1 MAASEWL
8 PREETETRMRVMRA
22 LGAVVL
28 AMVVLVGVVG
38 YLFALYPLRGGHPAE
53 RVGRGVVAVEH
64 ALVYVSPDRP
74 PLRDATVVAR
84 DGRIA
89 AVGAG
94 VAVPAGAT
102 VLPCDGCVVTAGFW
116 NAHVHLTE
124 PKWLWSEWKGDAVLN
139 RQIADMFT
147 SRGFTTVVDV
157 GSDLRVTVP
166 LRRRIETGGLLGPKI
181 YTAGGALYP
190 PGGIPFYLKDTLPK
204 YLLRLLPQPATPEEA
219 VRDEERNIRDGADV
233 LKLFT
238 GSLDTPH
245 TVLPMPVPIA
255 RAAVDVAHRHG
266 QMAFAHPSDIQGV
279 RVAMESGVD
288 VLAHSP
294 SMPAGVDE
302 AVLGEMV
309 RRGMSMVPTL
319 KMFGTT
325 VTTDPSFLD
334 PIFAEVRTFHRMG
347 GRLMFGTDVGYMTD
361 YTTGDEFRYLTA
373 SGLDAMDMLRMLTT
387 APAERFGVQGEKGT
401 LEVGKVADFVV
412 LDGDPAVDTLA
423 FSRVRATVRGGVVV
437 FP

>member
-1 MAASEWL
+1 
-8 PREETETRMRVMRA
+8 MRVMRV

-28 AMVVLVGVVG
+28 ASLVLVGVAA
-38 YLFALYPLRGGHPAE
+38 YLFVVYPLRERHPAE
-53 RVGRGVVAVEH
+53 RVGQGVVAVEH
-64 ALVYVSPDRP
+64 ATVYVSPDAA
-74 PLRDATVVAR
+74 PLKDATVVAR

-116 NAHVHLTE
+116 NAHVHLTQ
-124 PKWLWSEWKGDAVLN
+124 PKWLNSEWKGAAVLN
-139 RQIADMFT
+139 RQIVDMFT

-166 LRRRIETGGLLGPKI
+166 LRRRIETGDLLGPKI

-190 PGGIPFYLKDTLPK
+190 PGGFPFYLKDTLPK
-204 YLLRLLPQPATPEEA
+204 YLLALLPQPATPEAA

-238 GSLDTPH
+238 GSLDTEH
-245 TVLPMPVPIA
+245 TVKPMPLGIA
-255 RAAVDVAHRHG
+255 EAAVGVAHGHR
-266 QMAFAHPSDIQGV
+266 QLAFAHPSDLQGTMI
-279 RVAMESGVD
+279 AMRSGVD
-288 VLAHSP
+288 VLAHAP
-294 SMPAGVDE
+294 SMPAGVDA

-309 RRGMSMVPTL
+309 RRGMWMTPTL

-325 VTTDPSFLD
+325 VTTDPSFLQ
-334 PIFAEVRTFHRMG
+334 PIFAEVRTFHQMG

-361 YTTGDEFRYLTA
+361 YTTADEFTYLAA
-373 SGLDAMDMLRMLTT
+373 SGLNAMDMLRMLTT
-387 APAERFGVQGEKGT
+387 GPAERFGVQREKGT
-401 LEVGKVADFVV
+401 VEVGKVADLVV
-412 LDGDPAVDTLA
+412 LAGDPAADVQA
-423 FSRVRATVRGGVVV
+423 FSRGRATVRGGAVL
-437 FP
+437 FQRQ

>member
-1 MAASEWL
+1 
-8 PREETETRMRVMRA
+8 MRVLRA
-22 LGAVVL
+22 VGVTVL
-28 AMVVLVGVVG
+28 LLLVLVGLAA
-38 YLFALYPLRGGHPAE
+38 YLFVFYPLRGNRHPPE

-64 ALVYVSPDRP
+64 ATVYVSPELP
-74 PLRDATVVAR
+74 PLRDATVVAQ

-89 AVGAG
+89 AVGIG
-94 VAVPAGAT
+94 VSVPPGAT
-102 VLPCDGCVVTAGFW
+102 ILPCHACVVTAGFW
-116 NAHVHLTE
+116 NAHVHLTQT
-124 PKWLWSEWKGDAVLN
+124 KWLNSEWKDKAVLN
-139 RQIADMFT
+139 RQIVDMFT

-166 LRRRIETGGLLGPKI
+166 IRRRIETGELLGPKI

-190 PGGIPFYLKDTLPK
+190 PRGIPFYLKTTLPK
-204 YLLRLLPQPATPEEA
+204 YLLPLLAQPGTPEA
-219 VRDEERNIRDGADV
+219 AERNVRRNIADGADV

-255 RAAVDVAHRHG
+255 RAAVAVAHG
-266 QMAFAHPSDIQGV
+266 QGQLVFAHPSDLAGT
-279 RVAMESGVD
+279 RVAMGSGVD
-288 VLAHSP
+288 VLAHAP
-294 SMPAGVDE
+294 SVPAGVDN

-309 RRGMSMVPTL
+309 RRGMWMVPTL

-361 YTTGDEFRYLTA
+361 YTTEDEFRYLQA
-373 SGLDAMDMLRMLTT
+373 SGLSATDMLRMLTT
-387 APAERFGVQGEKGT
+387 APAERFGVRGEKGT
-401 LEVGKVADFVV
+401 VEAGKVADFVV
-412 LDGDPAVDTLA
+412 LDGDPAADALA

-437 FP
+437 YQSGRE

>member
-1 MAASEWL
+1 
-8 PREETETRMRVMRA
+8 MRVMRA
-22 LGAVVL
+22 LGADALVL
-28 AMVVLVGVVG
+28 LVLLGVAA
-38 YLFALYPLRGGHPAE
+38 YLFVVYPLRVKHPAE

-64 ALVYVSPDRP
+64 ATVYVSPDAA

-84 DGRIA
+84 DGRIV

-94 VAVPAGAT
+94 VAAPAGAT
-102 VLPCDGCVVTAGFW
+102 MLPCNGCVVTAGFW

-124 PKWLWSEWKGDAVLN
+124 PKWLNSEWKPAAVLN
-139 RQIADMFT
+139 RQIVDMFT

-166 LRRRIETGGLLGPKI
+166 LRRRIEAGELLGPKI

-204 YLLRLLPQPATPEEA
+204 YLLPLLAEPSTPAEA
-219 VRDEERNIRDGADV
+219 ERDVRRNIADGADV

-245 TVLPMPVPIA
+245 TVLPMPQAIA
-255 RAAVDVAHRHG
+255 EAAVRVAHGKG
-266 QMAFAHPSDIQGV
+266 QLVFAHPSDLEGTE
-279 RVAMESGVD
+279 VAIRSGVD
-288 VLAHSP
+288 VLAHAP
-294 SMPAGVDE
+294 SMTRGVD
-302 AVLGEMV
+302 AGVLGEMV
-309 RRGMSMVPTL
+309 GRGMSMVPTL

-325 VTTDPSFLD
+325 VTMDPGFLG
-334 PIFAEVRTFHRMG
+334 PVEEEVRVFRGLG

-361 YTTGDEFRYLTA
+361 YTTEDEFRYLAA
-373 SGLDAMDMLRMLTT
+373 SGLNAMDMLRMLTT
-387 APAERFGVQGEKGT
+387 GPAERFKVAGEKGT
-401 LEVGKVADFVV
+401 VEVGKVADLVV
-412 LDGDPAVDTLA
+412 LDGDPAADVLA

-437 FP
+437 FRAE